1 MKDGSIFLDRDGDI
15 FKILMN
21 MLRSEGSLM
30 PKNLDP
36 YTRELLDAELKY
48 WKIEPSKLQ
57 LEYKLPLKLL
67 DLLNSEPKMDSNK
80 SLKPL
85 QKWREV
91 GPLDL
96 MELNKHSPIDFS

>member
-1 MKDGSIFLDRDGDI
+1 
-15 FKILMN
+15 
-21 MLRSEGSLM
+21 
-30 PKNLDP
+30 
-36 YTRELLDAELKY
+36 
-48 WKIEPSKLQ
+48 
-57 LEYKLPLKLL
+57 
-67 DLLNSEPKMDSNK
+67 MDSNK